1 MKMPTPQNQI
11 LSQGF
16 RWWPM
21 ILLLLILALL
31 FCVNLA
37 LGSVRIPLGDVIS
50 TLFTGNASH
59 ATWTNIILKFR
70 LPKAITAILAGA
82 ALSASGLQMQTLFR
96 NPLADPSILGINAGA
111 SLGVAIVVLLV
122 GTSGAK
128 LLSGLGLMGDFG
140 IAIAATFG
148 AALVLMLILLIARRV
163 DIMTLLILGL
173 IVGYATNS
181 LVSILLYFS
190 IPEKIQAYISWTFGS
205 FGGVTWDQL
214 RVLTP
219 AVLLG
224 LLVAWFTTK
233 PMNAR
238 SMGLSIQRTR
248 FWLILSSSILSG
260 AVTAFCGPIVFIGVA
275 VPHLCRALFNT
286 SDHRV
291 LVPAVI
297 LMGGILTQA
306 ADLLAQLPGSEIV
319 MPLNAITALLGAPV
333 IIWVLLRSRG
343 LRAMVSG

>member
-1 MKMPTPQNQI
+1 
-11 LSQGF
+11 
-16 RWWPM
+16 
-21 ILLLLILALL
+21 
-31 FCVNLA
+31 
-37 LGSVRIPLGDVIS
+37 
-50 TLFTGNASH
+50 
-59 ATWTNIILKFR
+59 LKFR

-233 PMNAR
+233 PMNALLLGEEYAR